1 MCILKIHYVFGRH
14 ILLDFC
20 VTRHNLLY
28 DNLNNGIFDIGK
40 ASILQGKKNQIF
52 TIKKCPGSQAHPRA
66 PKTVDS
72 HDVWV
77 MVTQN
82 PKRMTQFMGATGQTC
97 CPGIYLTRISGP
109 HRPLFLEDGG
119 WLLVITPFFVG
130 FASLSLTNNL
140 NLNIHLFETNTFLC
154 VETNMHFCGENT
166 HLCVEMN
173 INLLE
178 TNIHQCMETSIH
190 PLETNIHQC
199 VEANIHRCVETNIHR
214 LLLLYLFQA
223 LSI

>member
-1 MCILKIHYVFGRH
+1 M
-14 ILLDFC
+14 LDFC

-28 DNLNNGIFDIGK
+28 DNLNNGIIDIGK
-40 ASILQGKKNQIF
+40 ASILQQKKNQIS
-52 TIKKCPGSQAHPRA
+52 TIISCPGSQAHPRA

-154 VETNMHFCGENT
+154 VETNMHFCGDE
-166 HLCVEMN
+166 HSLVCGDE
-173 INLLE
+173 
-178 TNIHQCMETSIH
+178 HQPVRDEH
-190 PLETNIHQC
+190 PSVYGDEHPPVGDEHPPVVDEHPHVCGGDEHQPVGDEHPHVC
-199 VEANIHRCVETNIHR
+199 
-214 LLLLYLFQA
+214 
-223 LSI
+223 